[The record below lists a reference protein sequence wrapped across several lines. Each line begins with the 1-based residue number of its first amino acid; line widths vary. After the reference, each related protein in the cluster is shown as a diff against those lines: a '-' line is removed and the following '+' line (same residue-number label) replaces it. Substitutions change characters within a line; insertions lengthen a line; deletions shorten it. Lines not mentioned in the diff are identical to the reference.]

1 MDSPSEQ
8 GSGWGHG
15 QSDSVVFGRAVG
27 SWGSVTGGMY
37 GDRVLRD
44 DQDQEVDVAGEDE
57 HEDEDEYE
65 DEEEC

>member
-27 SWGSVTGGMY
+27 SWGSVIGGMGVN
-37 GDRVLRD
+37 GDRVLTD
-44 DQDQEVDVAGEDE
+44 DQDQEVDVVAQD
-57 HEDEDEYE
+57 EDEDE
-65 DEEEC
+65 DEEC